1 MMIRM
6 SSKGQIVIPAALR
19 RKLGLTPQT
28 QIRIDEKD
36 GVMTLQPVTR
46 EQIDRVKGMLKGSG
60 VYQAMLDDREWE
72 RKNDERRTQKWSK
85 TASST
90 RQR

>member
-19 RKLGLTPQT
+19 KKLGLTPQT
-28 QIRIDEKD
+28 PIRIDEKD

-46 EQIDRVKGMLKGSG
+46 EQIDRVKGILKGSG

>member
-19 RKLGLTPQT
+19 RKLGLTLQT